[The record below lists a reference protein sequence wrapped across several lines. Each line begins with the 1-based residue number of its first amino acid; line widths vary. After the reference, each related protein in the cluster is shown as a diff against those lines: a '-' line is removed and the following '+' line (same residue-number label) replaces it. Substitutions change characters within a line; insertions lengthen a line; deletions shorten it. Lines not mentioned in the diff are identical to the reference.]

1 MVIKEHD
8 PLFVWNSW
16 ERVYVPVTPNEIK
29 KGPKSGELHWSDKE
43 ITSGTRYGLTTW
55 GSRYAHFLHAK
66 AYSLEAK
73 SSQPSEPPVLTVS
86 RDGNKVSIIWEGEGT
101 LESAERVIGPWSEV
115 HGVTSPTIIQPVAKK
130 GYYRLKR

>member
-1 MVIKEHD
+1 MIKEHD

-101 LESAERVIGPWSEV
+101 LESAERVSGPWSEV